1 MVRMTTSTP
10 EHRDQSAV
18 SMKALEARY
27 RTFLPEKSFAV
38 IRVDGKGFSK
48 YTRRLRRPF
57 DAKFTADM
65 QATAKYMCEN
75 IDGAQFAYTQ
85 SDEISVVISDLGN
98 ANTQAWFAGQVQKI
112 VSTSAALATAKFN
125 RLRPEENNLAL
136 FDGRTHHLDGA
147 DGVLEY
153 VRWRQADAM
162 KNSVGMLAAHHFS
175 HKALTGVSVRER
187 KAMLA
192 EKGVYW
198 DDLDQ
203 AVKQGT
209 FVRRV
214 PTEEPATYWHTK
226 LHEFRTLEVQRNVWT
241 PVAAPYF
248 ESLES
253 LGLA

>member
-1 MVRMTTSTP
+1 MTTSAP
-10 EHRDQSAV
+10 ERRDQSTV
-18 SMKALEARY
+18 TMKALEAQY
-27 RTFLPEKSFAV
+27 RTFLPEKSYAV

-48 YTRRLRRPF
+48 YTRRLQRPF
-57 DAKFTADM
+57 DPKFTEDM
-65 QATAKYMCEN
+65 QATAQYLCEN

-85 SDEISVVISDLGN
+85 SDEISVVLSDLGN
-98 ANTQAWFAGQVQKI
+98 ANTQAWFGGQVQKI

-125 RLRPEENNLAL
+125 RLRPEVDSLAL

-147 DGVLEY
+147 EGVLEY

-175 HKALTGVSVRER
+175 HKTLTGVPVRER

-192 EKGVYW
+192 AKGIFW
-198 DDLDQ
+198 DEVDQ

-209 FVRRV
+209 LVRRV
-214 PTEEPATYWHTK
+214 LTERTVSYFHTK
-226 LHEFRTLEVQRNVWT
+226 KQRFESLDVERREWT

-248 ESLES
+248 DSVES
-253 LGLA
+253 LGLSG